1 MSKKNAS
8 SKMNSKSKSPDD
20 SSVNANSKKAKSDD
34 SNQEVLIKV
43 GGLEYK
49 TPSRRQRIV
58 IGSIVIG
65 LNLLL
70 VLATVAYFNV
80 PGFQEFIYNIGRN

>member
-1 MSKKNAS
+1 
-8 SKMNSKSKSPDD
+8 MNTKSKS
-20 SSVNANSKKAKSDD
+20 SENTSANANSKKAKSDG

-49 TPSRRQRIV
+49 TPSRKQRIV

-70 VLATVAYFNV
+70 VIASVAYFYV